1 MSFRLFFIRASPPL
15 MLSYLFPRLS
25 CDVTAYIPPPEQ
37 TYLAETY
44 QTIVDNHW
52 RNIHLETCTCSFH
65 QGLGINYCH
74 RRVCTSL
81 MQAMDREGGIN
92 PGESK
97 RARSINCLR
106 CYLIVFE
113 RAPRNAF
120 CLSRMYHNTWF
131 WYRSTRRYRDA
142 YMKHIIE
149 PISRSYH
156 SQLGTTMR
164 DVECN

>member
-81 MQAMDREGGIN
+81 VQAMDRGGGIN

-106 CYLIVFE
+106 CYPIVFA
-113 RAPRNAF
+113 RARRVMLFA
-120 CLSRMYHNTWF
+120 SRECTTISDFDIDQHVGTAMHTWN
-131 WYRSTRRYRDA
+131 
-142 YMKHIIE
+142 
-149 PISRSYH
+149 ISS
-156 SQLGTTMR
+156 SQSADPTTP
-164 DVECN
+164 N